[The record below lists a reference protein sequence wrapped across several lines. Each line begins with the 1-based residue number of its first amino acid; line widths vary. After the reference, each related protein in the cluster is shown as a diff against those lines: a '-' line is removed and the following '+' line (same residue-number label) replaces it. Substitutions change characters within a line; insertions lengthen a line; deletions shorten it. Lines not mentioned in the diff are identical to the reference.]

1 MENLLG
7 KVSELLEKEDAI
19 YLQDD
24 EGNLHQIDEALN
36 RGIKG
41 TPVRRSAK
49 DELYML
55 LFGKKERI
63 GEREIRQLDDMVD
76 KVKSYIVSN
85 LSPAARARIGKS
97 IAGQE

>member
-7 KVSELLEKEDAI
+7 KVNELLNKEDAI

-24 EGNLHQIDEALN
+24 EGNFHQIDEALSI
-36 RGIKG
+36 GIKG
-41 TPVRRSAK
+41 TLVKRSSK

-63 GEREIRQLDDMVD
+63 GEREIRQLEKMVAD
-76 KVKSYIVSN
+76 VKSFIISN
-85 LSPAARARIGKS
+85 LSPAARVRISK
-97 IAGQE
+97 AVGQE

>member
-7 KVSELLEKEDAI
+7 KVNDLLSKEDAI

-24 EGNLHQIDEALN
+24 EGNLHQIDEALEK
-36 RGIKG
+36 GVKG
-41 TPVRRSAK
+41 TPVKRSAK

-63 GEREIRQLDDMVD
+63 GEREIRQLDKMVD
-76 KVKSYIVSN
+76 QVKGYIVGN
-85 LSPAARARIGKS
+85 LSPAARVRISKAIGY
-97 IAGQE
+97 EE